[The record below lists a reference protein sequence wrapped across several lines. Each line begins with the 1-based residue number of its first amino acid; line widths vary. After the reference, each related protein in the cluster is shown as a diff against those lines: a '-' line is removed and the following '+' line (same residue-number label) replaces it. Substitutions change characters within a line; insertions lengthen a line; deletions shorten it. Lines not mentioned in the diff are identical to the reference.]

1 MKIIKLFTPVL
12 AIMLFFSSILSCKK
26 DSTPTPIPTYPIQGL
41 WIGTYLSDQYPALA
55 PQYYSFII
63 KPDGTMIC
71 EARTEANANQNLS
84 KGTWTLTGTAF
95 SCTYTNIWGSG
106 SPSYIGLSQS
116 ANATFDNT
124 GKLTSGTFRNTTTT
138 GTGTFIMTRVN

>member
-1 MKIIKLFTPVL
+1 MTKIVVPVF
-12 AIMLFFSSILSCKK
+12 AVVLFFSLFLSCRK
-26 DSTPTPIPTYPIQGL
+26 DPAPTPATTYPVQGL

-63 KPDGTMIC
+63 KPDGTMVC

-84 KGTWTLTGTAF
+84 KGTWTLTGNAF

-106 SPSYIGLSQS
+106 PASYIGLSQS

-124 GKLTSGTFRNTTTT
+124 GKLTSGTFRNVTTT
-138 GTGTFIMTRVN
+138 GSGTFTMTRVN